1 MKDFSAE
8 KLKLHLKTGH
18 VHVIDILPGGIL
30 TKKSEA
36 EVNIDSEG
44 EFVWNSEQDIVKVAV
59 IERHKN
65 TGNVGCGFLRGY
77 GIKQGA
83 VAISIAHDSHN
94 IITVGISDEDIETA
108 VNQII
113 AQEGGIALV
122 KNGQVIET
130 MPMVIGGIMSDQS
143 GLWVG
148 EKLSDIYKTIKE
160 ELKVNPLID
169 PLMTLAFM
177 SLPVIPELKMT
188 DTGLFDVT
196 KNACISLEVD

>member
-1 MKDFSAE
+1 M
-8 KLKLHLKTGH
+8 
-18 VHVIDILPGGIL
+18 
-30 TKKSEA
+30 
-36 EVNIDSEG
+36 
-44 EFVWNSEQDIVKVAV
+44 
-59 IERHKN
+59 
-65 TGNVGCGFLRGY
+65 
-77 GIKQGA
+77 
-83 VAISIAHDSHN
+83 
-94 IITVGISDEDIETA
+94 GISDEDIETA

-148 EKLSDIYKTIKE
+148 EKLSDIYKTIEE

>member
-1 MKDFSAE
+1 M
-8 KLKLHLKTGH
+8 
-18 VHVIDILPGGIL
+18 IDILPGGIL

-143 GLWVG
+143 GLQVG
-148 EKLSDIYKTIKE
+148 EKLSDIYKTIEE

-188 DTGLFDVT
+188 DTGLFDVNQNSYIT
-196 KNACISLEVD
+196 LEVD